1 MATRQRRQYS
11 AKSASSD
18 APKRDRVEPTLN
30 ARAAVV
36 VNRAAAARSGRAFY
50 NVTALGAAT
59 VLAVNHSPITYVLQ
73 GEIKPGWTIV
83 RPMLL
88 TVERDEYGDFV
99 YSDDRFNVYGEGP
112 TQSSALADYVVS
124 LVEYYDLLAAGA
136 GADPC
141 TGSVFSYLSQYLR
154 RVSA

>member
-1 MATRQRRQYS
+1 MATRQRGKYS
-11 AKSASSD
+11 TKGAALDK
-18 APKRDRVEPTLN
+18 PVGDRPESTPS

-36 VNRAAAARSGRAFY
+36 VNRAAAAHSGRAYY
-50 NVTALGAAT
+50 NVSARGAST
-59 VLAVNHSPITYVLQ
+59 VIVVNHAPITYVLH
-73 GEIKPGWTIV
+73 GEIRPGWTV
-83 RPMLL
+83 VKPLLL

-99 YSDDRFNVYGEGP
+99 YSDDTFNNYGEGP

-124 LVEYYDLLAAGA
+124 LVEYYELLEARA

-141 TGSVFSYLSQYLR
+141 TDSVFSHLSQYLR